1 MNVRAAICFWSSGP
15 GCGRCKGDIAESTA
29 PTKGTR
35 AFSQPAALRRA
46 RARTAALHCRDAVAR
61 PEFNPAFQP
70 VHAVTASAPWACCKA
85 PCAAAALV
93 NVLAC
98 VHADCSR
105 VYGLGACACLY
116 VCVCVCVCV
125 CLCVCVCACVRVCVL
140 CARMPM
146 SMRVRRHHRRCARSA
161 RNARGPTGRAPLLRA
176 HTPYFPISSAYL
188 NCT

>member
-125 CLCVCVCACVRVCVL
+125 PVCLCVCLCACV
-140 CARMPM
+140 CA
-146 SMRVRRHHRRCARSA
+146 VRAYAHVNACPPASPAVRAVRAKRPRADWASAAPSCAYSVHFHI
-161 RNARGPTGRAPLLRA
+161 TT
-176 HTPYFPISSAYL
+176 HI
-188 NCT
+188 